1 MARFYNNVP
10 QGLITELVTKTFL
23 DLVNDRGIVRCNAV
37 ANLISVFSSLFV
49 SSPFPLYGKI
59 LGKRSTRFIDL
70 QITRLELVHRDRINW
85 ATFLTREKAWPR
97 RIIKLDLSE

>member
-37 ANLISVFSSLFV
+37 ANLISVFSSVV